1 MFGGFGGYAWILLGK
16 IITTFSVLKF
26 GQTGKSP
33 VLLPK
38 QLRRLWPHHCIG
50 LDVMR
55 SKMAHNL
62 RIYFVALS
70 LLLATPLAAWC
81 QQSTPTI
88 AEVLSLDR
96 AINLALQN
104 NRSLKNARLNVEK
117 DEDEIQSI
125 RTSRLPS
132 THFYALVSQDMVKHE
147 INLTNPVTGIFP
159 GIGPFFTF
167 STPSRPTAVF
177 AAQVVQPIS
186 QQYRI
191 GLAINAVKLARDEEQ
206 QKLRSEEQSLIN
218 NVKQT
223 YYGILQSES
232 ALENV
237 RDEVKSYRE
246 LDRVTGEFVL
256 QQVVLKSD
264 HLQVQTRLAK
274 AEYEAV
280 DLTNRL
286 TSQKEQLNQLLG
298 RDVLTDY
305 NVGPVAEATVIVDDI
320 SASRRRALEQRPE
333 LSEARL
339 RIEQAKLDKRL
350 KKSEYIPDVS
360 VGFTSL
366 SLRNFDEVVPRNIAS
381 VGVVMSWEIFD
392 WGRKKRQ
399 LAEKSK
405 TIEQAENAF
414 KETEDQILI
423 EVGDKFRRLQQTQQ
437 ALRVAR
443 LSQDAEREALRITQS
458 RYRFEAALLTEV
470 LQSQATLAD
479 ANNQYQQALLSFWTA
494 KAELEKAIGEDR

>member
-1 MFGGFGGYAWILLGK
+1 M
-16 IITTFSVLKF
+16 
-26 GQTGKSP
+26 
-33 VLLPK
+33 
-38 QLRRLWPHHCIG
+38 RRPWPHHCIG
-50 LDVMR
+50 LDVMG
-55 SKMAHNL
+55 SKTVHNL
-62 RIYFVALS
+62 KNYLAALS
-70 LLLATPLAAWC
+70 FLLTTPLAGWS
-81 QQSTPTI
+81 QQSTPTA
-88 AEVLSLDR
+88 AEVLSLDQ
-96 AINLALQN
+96 AINIALQN
-104 NRSLKNARLNVEK
+104 NRTLKNSRLNVDK
-117 DEDEIQSI
+117 GEDEIRSI

-147 INLTNPVTGIFP
+147 TKLTNPVTSMLP
-159 GIGPFFTF
+159 GIGPFFTL
-167 STPSRPTAVF
+167 STPRRPTQVF
-177 AAQVVQPIS
+177 AAQVLQPIS

-191 GLAINAVKLARDEEQ
+191 GLAIDAVRLARDEEQ
-206 QKLRSEEQSLIN
+206 QKLRSQEQTLVN

-232 ALENV
+232 ALESA

-246 LDRVTGEFVL
+246 LDRVTGEFML

-264 HLQVQTRLAK
+264 HLQVQARLAR
-274 AEYEAV
+274 AEYEAL
-280 DLTNRL
+280 DLTNRMS
-286 TSQKEQLNQLLG
+286 TQKEQLNKLLG
-298 RDVLTDY
+298 RDVLTDFS
-305 NVGPVAEATVIVDDI
+305 VSPVAEATVIEYDI

-339 RIEQAKLDKRL
+339 KIEQAKLDKRL

-381 VGVVMSWEIFD
+381 VGVVMSWEPFD

-405 TIEQAENAF
+405 TIEQAENSL

-423 EVGDKFRRLQQTQQ
+423 EVGDRFRRLQQTQQ

-443 LSQDAEREALRITQS
+443 LNQDSEREALRVTQG
-458 RYRFEAALLTEV
+458 RYKFEAALLTEV
-470 LQSQATLAD
+470 LQSQAKLAD

-494 KAELEKAIGEDR
+494 KAELEKALGQEK

>member
-1 MFGGFGGYAWILLGK
+1 MHR
-16 IITTFSVLKF
+16 
-26 GQTGKSP
+26 P
-33 VLLPK
+33 
-38 QLRRLWPHHCIG
+38 WPHHCIG
-50 LDVMR
+50 LDVMG
-55 SKMAHNL
+55 SKTVHNL
-62 RIYFVALS
+62 KNYLAALS
-70 LLLATPLAAWC
+70 LLLATPLAGWG
-81 QQSTPTI
+81 QQTTPNS
-88 AEVLSLDR
+88 AEVLSLDE
-96 AINLALQN
+96 AINIALQN
-104 NRSLKNARLNVEK
+104 NRPLKNSRLNVEK
-117 DEDEIQSI
+117 GEDEIRSV

-147 INLTNPVTGIFP
+147 ANLTSPFTGVFP
-159 GIGPFFTF
+159 GIGPFFSL
-167 STPSRPTAVF
+167 STPRRPTAVF
-177 AAQVVQPIS
+177 AAQVLQPIS

-191 GLAINAVKLARDEEQ
+191 GLSIRQVELARDEEQ
-206 QKLRSEEQSLIN
+206 QKLRSEEQSLVN
-218 NVKQT
+218 NVKKT

-232 ALENV
+232 ALESV

-274 AEYEAV
+274 AEYEAL

-286 TSQKEQLNQLLG
+286 STQKEQLNKLLG
-298 RDVLTDY
+298 RDLLSDFS
-305 NVGPVAEATVIVDDI
+305 VGPVAEATIFEYDI

-339 RIEQAKLDKRL
+339 RIDQARLDKRL

-360 VGFTSL
+360 IGFTSL
-366 SLRNFDEVVPRNIAS
+366 TLRNFDEVVPRNIAS
-381 VGVVMSWEIFD
+381 VGVVMSWEPFD

-405 TIEQAENAF
+405 TIEQAENSL
-414 KETEDQILI
+414 KETEEQILI

-443 LSQDAEREALRITQS
+443 LSQDAEREALRVTQG
-458 RYRFEAALLTEV
+458 RYKFEAALLTEV
-470 LQSQATLAD
+470 LQSQAKLAD
-479 ANNQYQQALLSFWTA
+479 ANNQYQQALSSFWTA
-494 KAELEKAIGEDR
+494 KAELEKALGQDK

>member
-1 MFGGFGGYAWILLGK
+1 M
-16 IITTFSVLKF
+16 
-26 GQTGKSP
+26 
-33 VLLPK
+33 
-38 QLRRLWPHHCIG
+38 RRPWPHHCIG
-50 LDVMR
+50 LDVMG
-55 SKMAHNL
+55 SKTVHNL

-70 LLLATPLAAWC
+70 LLLATPLTAWC
-81 QQSTPTI
+81 QQSPPTVG
-88 AEVLSLDR
+88 EVLSVDQ
-96 AINLALQN
+96 AINIALQN
-104 NRSLKNARLNVEK
+104 NRSLKNARLNVDK
-117 DEDEIQSI
+117 DEDEIRSI

-147 INLTNPVTGIFP
+147 TNVSSPFTGIFP
-159 GIGPFFTF
+159 GIGPFFTL
-167 STPSRPTAVF
+167 STPRRPTAVF
-177 AAQVVQPIS
+177 AAQVLQPIS

-191 GLAINAVKLARDEEQ
+191 GLAIDAVTLARDEDQ
-206 QKLRSEEQSLIN
+206 QKLRSEEQSLVN
-218 NVKQT
+218 NVKKV

-264 HLQVQTRLAK
+264 HLQVQTRLAR
-274 AEYEAV
+274 AEYEAL
-280 DLTNRL
+280 DLINRL
-286 TSQKEQLNQLLG
+286 STQKEQLNKLLG
-298 RDVLTDY
+298 RDVLTDFSIS
-305 NVGPVAEATVIVDDI
+305 PVAEATVIEYDI

-366 SLRNFDEVVPRNIAS
+366 SLRNFDEVVPKNIAS
-381 VGVVMSWEIFD
+381 VGVVMSWEPFD
-392 WGRKKRQ
+392 WGRKKRKW
-399 LAEKSK
+399 AEKSK
-405 TIEQAENAF
+405 TIEQAENSL

-437 ALRVAR
+437 ALRVGR
-443 LSQDAEREALRITQS
+443 LSQDTAREELRVTQG
-458 RYRFEAALLTEV
+458 RYKFEAALLTEV
-470 LQSQATLAD
+470 LQSQAKLAD

-494 KAELEKAIGEDR
+494 KAELEKALGQDK

>member
-1 MFGGFGGYAWILLGK
+1 
-16 IITTFSVLKF
+16 
-26 GQTGKSP
+26 
-33 VLLPK
+33 
-38 QLRRLWPHHCIG
+38 
-50 LDVMR
+50 MR
-55 SKMAHNL
+55 SKTVHNPKN
-62 RIYFVALS
+62 YFAALL
-70 LLLATPLAAWC
+70 LLLAMPLAGWC
-81 QQSTPTI
+81 QQSTPTA
-88 AEVLSLDR
+88 AEVLSLDQ
-96 AINLALQN
+96 AINIALQN
-104 NRSLKNARLNVEK
+104 NRSLKNARLNVDK
-117 DEDEIQSI
+117 GEDEIRSI
-125 RTSRLPS
+125 RTSRFPS
-132 THFYALVSQDMVKHE
+132 SHFYALVSQDMVRHE
-147 INLTNPVTGIFP
+147 TNLTNPVSSILP

-177 AAQVVQPIS
+177 AAQVLQPIT

-206 QKLRSEEQSLIN
+206 QKVRTEEQSLVN

-237 RDEVKSYRE
+237 REEVKSYRE

-286 TSQKEQLNQLLG
+286 STQKEQLNKLLG
-298 RDVLTDY
+298 RDVLRDFSV
-305 NVGPVAEATVIVDDI
+305 NPVAAATVFEYDI

-333 LSEARL
+333 LSEARVRL
-339 RIEQAKLDKRL
+339 EQAKLDKRL

-360 VGFTSL
+360 LGFTSVA
-366 SLRNFDEVVPRNIAS
+366 LRNFDDVVPRNIAS
-381 VGVVMSWEIFD
+381 VGVLMSWEPFD

-399 LAEKSK
+399 LAEKGK
-405 TIEQAENAF
+405 TIEQAENAL

-443 LSQDAEREALRITQS
+443 LSQDAEREALRVNTG
-458 RYRFEAALLTEV
+458 RYKFEAALLSEV
-470 LQSQATLAD
+470 LQSQATLAN
-479 ANNQYQQALLSFWTA
+479 ANNHYQQALLSFWTA
-494 KAELEKAIGEDR
+494 KAELEKAMGQDK

>member
-1 MFGGFGGYAWILLGK
+1 M
-16 IITTFSVLKF
+16 
-26 GQTGKSP
+26 
-33 VLLPK
+33 
-38 QLRRLWPHHCIG
+38 RRPWPHHCID
-50 LDVMR
+50 LDVMG
-55 SKMAHNL
+55 SKTAHNL
-62 RIYFVALS
+62 RIYFAALS
-70 LLLATPLAAWC
+70 LMLATSSAGLC
-81 QQSTPTI
+81 QQSTPTG
-88 AEVLSLDR
+88 ADLLSLDQ
-96 AINLALQN
+96 AINIALQN
-104 NRSLKNARLNVEK
+104 NRSLKNARLAVDK
-117 DEDEIQSI
+117 GEDQIQSI
-125 RTSRLPS
+125 RTSRFPS

-147 INLTNPVTGIFP
+147 TNLTSPFTGVFP
-159 GIGPFFTF
+159 GIGPFFSL
-167 STPSRPTAVF
+167 STPRRPTAVF
-177 AAQVVQPIS
+177 AAQVLQPIS

-191 GLAINAVKLARDEEQ
+191 SLAIDAVKLARDEEQ
-206 QKLRSEEQSLIN
+206 QKLRSEEQSLVN
-218 NVKQT
+218 NVKKT

-246 LDRVTGEFVL
+246 LDRVTGEYVL

-274 AEYEAV
+274 AEYEAL

-286 TSQKEQLNQLLG
+286 STQKEQLNTLLG
-298 RDVLTDY
+298 RDLLTDFS
-305 NVGPVAEATVIVDDI
+305 VGPVAEATIFEYDI
-320 SASRRRALEQRPE
+320 SSSRRRALEQRPE
-333 LSEARL
+333 LGEARFK
-339 RIEQAKLDKRL
+339 IKQARLDKRL

-381 VGVVMSWEIFD
+381 VGVVMSWEPFD

-405 TIEQAENAF
+405 TIEQAENSL

-443 LSQDAEREALRITQS
+443 LSQDAEHEALRVTQG
-458 RYRFEAALLTEV
+458 RYKFEAALLTEV
-470 LQSQATLAD
+470 LQSQAKLAD

-494 KAELEKAIGEDR
+494 KAELEKALGQDK

>member
-1 MFGGFGGYAWILLGK
+1 M
-16 IITTFSVLKF
+16 
-26 GQTGKSP
+26 
-33 VLLPK
+33 
-38 QLRRLWPHHCIG
+38 RRPWPHHCIG
-50 LDVMR
+50 LDVMG
-55 SKMAHNL
+55 SKTVHNL
-62 RIYFVALS
+62 KNYLAALS
-70 LLLATPLAAWC
+70 LLLVTPLAGWG
-81 QQSTPTI
+81 QQTTLNS
-88 AEVLSLDR
+88 AEVLSLDE
-96 AINLALQN
+96 AISIAVQN

-117 DEDEIQSI
+117 GEDEIQSI

-159 GIGPFFTF
+159 GIEPFFAL
-167 STPSRPTAVF
+167 STRRRPTAVF
-177 AAQVVQPIS
+177 AAQVLQPIS

-191 GLAINAVKLARDEEQ
+191 GLAINAVKLARDEER
-206 QKLRSEEQSLIN
+206 QKLRSEEQSLVN
-218 NVKQT
+218 NIKQT

-246 LDRVTGEFVL
+246 LDRVTGEYVL

-274 AEYEAV
+274 AEYEAG
-280 DLTNRL
+280 DLSNRL
-286 TSQKEQLNQLLG
+286 TSQKEQLNKLLG
-298 RDVLTDY
+298 RDVLTAFS
-305 NVGPVAEATVIVDDI
+305 VSPVADATVINYDL
-320 SASRRRALEQRPE
+320 SASRHRALEQRPE

-360 VGFTSL
+360 VGFTAL
-366 SLRNFDEVVPRNIAS
+366 SLRNFDEVVPKNIAS
-381 VGVVMSWEIFD
+381 VGVVMSWEPFD

-405 TIEQAENAF
+405 TIEQAENAL

-443 LSQDAEREALRITQS
+443 LSQDTEREALRVTQG

-470 LQSQATLAD
+470 LQSQAKLAD

-494 KAELEKAIGEDR
+494 KAELEKALGQDK

>member
-1 MFGGFGGYAWILLGK
+1 M
-16 IITTFSVLKF
+16 
-26 GQTGKSP
+26 
-33 VLLPK
+33 
-38 QLRRLWPHHCIG
+38 RRPWPHHCIG
-50 LDVMR
+50 LDVMG
-55 SKMAHNL
+55 SKTVHNL
-62 RIYFVALS
+62 KNYLAALS
-70 LLLATPLAAWC
+70 LLLATPLAGWG
-81 QQSTPTI
+81 QQTTPNS
-88 AEVLSLDR
+88 AEVLSLDE
-96 AINLALQN
+96 AINIALQN
-104 NRSLKNARLNVEK
+104 NRPLKNSRLNVEK
-117 DEDEIQSI
+117 GEDEIRSV

-147 INLTNPVTGIFP
+147 TNLTSPFTGVFP
-159 GIGPFFTF
+159 GIGPFFSL
-167 STPSRPTAVF
+167 STPRRPTAVF
-177 AAQVVQPIS
+177 AAQVLQPLS

-191 GLAINAVKLARDEEQ
+191 SLAIDAVKLARDEEQ
-206 QKLRSEEQSLIN
+206 QKLRSEEQSLVN

-264 HLQVQTRLAK
+264 HLQVQTRLAR
-274 AEYEAV
+274 AEYEAI
-280 DLTNRL
+280 DLDNRL
-286 TSQKEQLNQLLG
+286 STQKEQLNKLLG
-298 RDVLTDY
+298 RDVLSDFS
-305 NVGPVAEATVIVDDI
+305 VSLVAEATMIVDDI

-339 RIEQAKLDKRL
+339 KIEQAKLDKRL

-381 VGVVMSWEIFD
+381 VGVVMSWEPFD

-399 LAEKSK
+399 LSEKSK
-405 TIEQAENAF
+405 TIEQAENSL
-414 KETEDQILI
+414 KETEDQVLI
-423 EVGDKFRRLQQTQQ
+423 DVGDKFRRLQQTQQ

-443 LSQDAEREALRITQS
+443 LSQDAEREALRVTQG
-458 RYRFEAALLTEV
+458 RYKFEAALLTEV
-470 LQSQATLAD
+470 LQSQARLAE

-494 KAELEKAIGEDR
+494 KAELEKALGQDK

>member
-1 MFGGFGGYAWILLGK
+1 
-16 IITTFSVLKF
+16 
-26 GQTGKSP
+26 
-33 VLLPK
+33 
-38 QLRRLWPHHCIG
+38 
-50 LDVMR
+50 MR
-55 SKMAHNL
+55 SKVVHNL
-62 RIYFVALS
+62 KSYFAALS
-70 LLLATPLAAWC
+70 FLLATPLALWC
-81 QQSTPTI
+81 QQSAPTA
-88 AEVLSLDR
+88 AEVLSLDQ
-96 AINLALQN
+96 AINIALRN
-104 NRSLKNARLNVEK
+104 NRSLKNSRLNVEK
-117 DEDEIQSI
+117 GEDQIRSI

-132 THFYALVSQDMVKHE
+132 THLYALVSQDMVKHE
-147 INLTNPVTGIFP
+147 TSLTNPFTGVFP
-159 GIGPFFTF
+159 GIGPFFSL
-167 STPSRPTAVF
+167 STPRRPTAVF
-177 AAQVVQPIS
+177 AAQVLQPIS

-191 GLAINAVKLARDEEQ
+191 GLAIDVVKLARDEEQ
-206 QKLRSEEQSLIN
+206 QKFRSQEQSLIN

-274 AEYEAV
+274 AEYEAL

-286 TSQKEQLNQLLG
+286 STQKEQLNQLLG
-298 RDVLTDY
+298 RDLLTDFS
-305 NVGPVAEATVIVDDI
+305 VGPVAEATIFEYDI
-320 SASRRRALEQRPE
+320 SSSRRRALEQRPE

-339 RIEQAKLDKRL
+339 NIRQARLDKRL

-381 VGVVMSWEIFD
+381 VGVVMSWEPFD

-405 TIEQAENAF
+405 TIEQAENSL
-414 KETEDQILI
+414 KETEDQIVI

-443 LSQDAEREALRITQS
+443 LNQDAEREALRVTQG
-458 RYRFEAALLTEV
+458 RYKFEAALLTEV
-470 LQSQATLAD
+470 LQSQAKLAD

-494 KAELEKAIGEDR
+494 KAELEKALGQEK

>member
-1 MFGGFGGYAWILLGK
+1 
-16 IITTFSVLKF
+16 
-26 GQTGKSP
+26 
-33 VLLPK
+33 
-38 QLRRLWPHHCIG
+38 
-50 LDVMR
+50 MR
-55 SKMAHNL
+55 SKVVHNL
-62 RIYFVALS
+62 KSYFAALS
-70 LLLATPLAAWC
+70 FLLATPLALWC
-81 QQSTPTI
+81 QQSAPT
-88 AEVLSLDR
+88 AADVLSLDQ
-96 AINLALQN
+96 AINIALQK

-117 DEDEIQSI
+117 DEDEIRSI

-132 THFYALVSQDMVKHE
+132 THFYALVSEDMVKHE
-147 INLTNPVTGIFP
+147 TNLTSPFTGVFP
-159 GIGPFFTF
+159 GIGPFFSL
-167 STPSRPTAVF
+167 STPRRPTAIF
-177 AAQVVQPIS
+177 AVQVLQPIS

-191 GLAINAVKLARDEEQ
+191 GLAIDSAKLARDEEQ
-206 QKLRSEEQSLIN
+206 QKFRSQEQALIN

-237 RDEVKSYRE
+237 RDEVKAYRE
-246 LDRVTGEFVL
+246 LDRVTGEYVL

-274 AEYEAV
+274 AEYEAL

-286 TSQKEQLNQLLG
+286 STQKEQLNKLLG
-298 RDVLTDY
+298 RDLLTDFS
-305 NVGPVAEATVIVDDI
+305 VGPVAEATIFAYDI
-320 SASRRRALEQRPE
+320 SSSRRRALEQRPE

-339 RIEQAKLDKRL
+339 KIEQARLDKRL

-360 VGFTSL
+360 VGLTSL

-381 VGVVMSWEIFD
+381 VGVVMSWEPFD

-405 TIEQAENAF
+405 TIEQAENSL

-443 LSQDAEREALRITQS
+443 LSQDAEHEALRVTQG
-458 RYRFEAALLTEV
+458 RYKFEAALLTEV
-470 LQSQATLAD
+470 LQSQAKLAD

-494 KAELEKAIGEDR
+494 KAELEKALGQDK

>member
-1 MFGGFGGYAWILLGK
+1 
-16 IITTFSVLKF
+16 
-26 GQTGKSP
+26 
-33 VLLPK
+33 
-38 QLRRLWPHHCIG
+38 
-50 LDVMR
+50 MR
-55 SKMAHNL
+55 SKTVHNPKS
-62 RIYFVALS
+62 YFAALS
-70 LLLATPLAAWC
+70 LLLATPFAGWC
-81 QQSTPTI
+81 QQSTPTS
-88 AEVLSLDR
+88 AEMLSLDQ
-96 AINLALQN
+96 AINIALQN
-104 NRSLKNARLNVEK
+104 NRPLKNARLTVDK
-117 DEDEIQSI
+117 GVDEIAAI
-125 RTSRLPS
+125 RTSRFPS
-132 THFYALVSQDMVKHE
+132 AHFYALVSEDMVKHE
-147 INLTNPVTGIFP
+147 PNLTNPLAGVFP
-159 GIGPFFTF
+159 GVGPFFTL
-167 STPSRPTAVF
+167 STPRRPTAVF
-177 AAQVVQPIS
+177 AAQILQPIS

-191 GLAINAVKLARDEEQ
+191 GLAIGAVKLARDEKQ
-206 QKLRSEEQSLIN
+206 QKLRSEEQSLVN
-218 NVKQT
+218 DVKKT

-246 LDRVTGEFVL
+246 LDRVTGDFVV

-286 TSQKEQLNQLLG
+286 STQKEQLNKLLG
-298 RDVLTDY
+298 RDLLTDFS
-305 NVGPVAEATVIVDDI
+305 VSPVPDATVIEYDI
-320 SASRRRALEQRPE
+320 STSRGRALEQRPE

-366 SLRNFDEVVPRNIAS
+366 SLRNFDEIVPRSIAS
-381 VGVVMSWEIFD
+381 VGVVMSWELFD

-458 RYRFEAALLTEV
+458 RYRFESALLTEV

>member
-1 MFGGFGGYAWILLGK
+1 M
-16 IITTFSVLKF
+16 T
-26 GQTGKSP
+26 
-33 VLLPK
+33 
-38 QLRRLWPHHCIG
+38 
-50 LDVMR
+50 
-55 SKMAHNL
+55 SKTVHNL
-62 RIYFVALS
+62 RIYFAALS

-81 QQSTPTI
+81 QQITPSS
-88 AEVLSLDR
+88 AEVLSLDQ
-96 AINLALQN
+96 AINIALQN

-117 DEDEIQSI
+117 SEDEIQSI
-125 RTSRLPS
+125 RTSRFPS

-147 INLTNPVTGIFP
+147 TNLTSPFTGVFP
-159 GIGPFFTF
+159 GIGPFFSL
-167 STPSRPTAVF
+167 STPRRPTAVF
-177 AAQVVQPIS
+177 AAQVLQPIS

-206 QKLRSEEQSLIN
+206 QKLRSDEQSLVN
-218 NVKQT
+218 NVKKT
-223 YYGILQSES
+223 YYEILQSES
-232 ALENV
+232 ALESV

-274 AEYEAV
+274 
-280 DLTNRL
+280 
-286 TSQKEQLNQLLG
+286 QKEQLNKLLG
-298 RDVLTDY
+298 RNVLTDFSIS
-305 NVGPVAEATVIVDDI
+305 PVAEVTVIEYDI

-339 RIEQAKLDKRL
+339 KIEQAKLDKRL

-381 VGVVMSWEIFD
+381 VGVVMSWEPFD

-405 TIEQAENAF
+405 TIEQAENSL

-423 EVGDKFRRLQQTQQ
+423 EVGDKFRHLQQTQQ

-443 LSQDAEREALRITQS
+443 LNQDAEREALRVTQG

-470 LQSQATLAD
+470 LQSQAKLAD

-494 KAELEKAIGEDR
+494 KAELEKALGQDK

>member
-1 MFGGFGGYAWILLGK
+1 MG
-16 IITTFSVLKF
+16 
-26 GQTGKSP
+26 
-33 VLLPK
+33 
-38 QLRRLWPHHCIG
+38 
-50 LDVMR
+50 
-55 SKMAHNL
+55 SKTVHNP
-62 RIYFVALS
+62 RIYFAALS

-81 QQSTPTI
+81 QQITPSS
-88 AEVLSLDR
+88 AEVLSLDQ
-96 AINLALQN
+96 AINIALQN

-117 DEDEIQSI
+117 SEDEIQSI
-125 RTSRLPS
+125 RTSRFPS

-147 INLTNPVTGIFP
+147 TNLTNPVTGIFP

-167 STPSRPTAVF
+167 STPRRPTAVF
-177 AAQVVQPIS
+177 AAQVLQPIS

-191 GLAINAVKLARDEEQ
+191 GLAIDAVKLARDEEQ
-206 QKLRSEEQSLIN
+206 QKLRSQEQTLVN
-218 NVKQT
+218 NIKQT

-232 ALENV
+232 ALESV

-264 HLQVQTRLAK
+264 HLQVQARLAR
-274 AEYEAV
+274 AEYEAL

-286 TSQKEQLNQLLG
+286 STQKEQLNKLLG
-298 RDVLTDY
+298 RDVLTDFS
-305 NVGPVAEATVIVDDI
+305 VSPVTEATVFEYDI

-339 RIEQAKLDKRL
+339 RIDQAKLDKRL

-366 SLRNFDEVVPRNIAS
+366 TLRNFDAVVPRNIAS
-381 VGVVMSWEIFD
+381 VGVVMSWEPFD

-405 TIEQAENAF
+405 TIEQAENSLR
-414 KETEDQILI
+414 ETEDQILI

-443 LSQDAEREALRITQS
+443 LNQDAEREALRVTQG
-458 RYRFEAALLTEV
+458 RFKFEAALLTEV
-470 LQSQATLAD
+470 LQSQARLAD

-494 KAELEKAIGEDR
+494 KAELEKALGEDK

>member
-1 MFGGFGGYAWILLGK
+1 
-16 IITTFSVLKF
+16 
-26 GQTGKSP
+26 
-33 VLLPK
+33 
-38 QLRRLWPHHCIG
+38 
-50 LDVMR
+50 
-55 SKMAHNL
+55 
-62 RIYFVALS
+62 
-70 LLLATPLAAWC
+70 
-81 QQSTPTI
+81 
-88 AEVLSLDR
+88 VLSLDQ
-96 AINLALQN
+96 AVNIALQN
-104 NRSLKNARLNVEK
+104 NRSLKNARLTVEK
-117 DEDEIQSI
+117 GEDEIAAI
-125 RTSRLPS
+125 RTSRFPS
-132 THFYALVSQDMVKHE
+132 AHFYALVSEDMVKHE
-147 INLTNPVTGIFP
+147 PNVTNPLTGIVP
-159 GIGPFFTF
+159 GLGPFFTL
-167 STPSRPTAVF
+167 STPRRPTAVF
-177 AAQVVQPIS
+177 AAQVLQPIS

-191 GLAINAVKLARDEEQ
+191 GLAIEGVKLARDGKQ
-206 QKLRSEEQSLIN
+206 QELRSEEQSLVN
-218 NVKQT
+218 NVKKT

-246 LDRVTGEFVL
+246 LDRVTGDFVV

-286 TSQKEQLNQLLG
+286 STQKEQLNKLLG
-298 RDVLTDY
+298 RDLLTDFS
-305 NVGPVAEATVIVDDI
+305 VSPAADATALDYDI
-320 SASRRRALEQRPE
+320 AASRRRALEQRPE

-366 SLRNFDEVVPRNIAS
+366 SLRNFDEIVPRSIAS

-405 TIEQAENAF
+405 TIEQAENAL
-414 KETEDQILI
+414 KETKDQILI

>member
-1 MFGGFGGYAWILLGK
+1 
-16 IITTFSVLKF
+16 
-26 GQTGKSP
+26 
-33 VLLPK
+33 
-38 QLRRLWPHHCIG
+38 
-50 LDVMR
+50 MR
-55 SKMAHNL
+55 SKTMRNPTNYLA
-62 RIYFVALS
+62 ALS
-70 LLLATPLAAWC
+70 FLLAMPLAGWS
-81 QQSTPTI
+81 QQTTPTS
-88 AEVLSLDR
+88 AEVLSLDQ
-96 AINLALQN
+96 AINIALQN
-104 NRSLKNARLNVEK
+104 NRSLKNARLSVEK
-117 DEDEIQSI
+117 GEDEIRSI

-147 INLTNPVTGIFP
+147 TNLTNPVSGIFP

-177 AAQVVQPIS
+177 AAQVLQPLS

-191 GLAINAVKLARDEEQ
+191 GLAIDAVKLDRDEEQ
-206 QKLRSEEQSLIN
+206 QKLRSAEQSLVN
-218 NVKQT
+218 NVKKT

-246 LDRVTGEFVL
+246 LDRVTGDFVV

-286 TSQKEQLNQLLG
+286 STQKEQLNKLLG
-298 RDVLTDY
+298 RDLLTDFS
-305 NVGPVAEATVIVDDI
+305 VSPVTDATALDYDI
-320 SASRRRALEQRPE
+320 AASRRRALEQRPE
-333 LSEARL
+333 VSEARL

-366 SLRNFDEVVPRNIAS
+366 SLRNFDEIVPRSIAS

-405 TIEQAENAF
+405 TIEQAENAL

-423 EVGDKFRRLQQTQQ
+423 EVGDKLRRLQQTQQ

-443 LSQDAEREALRITQS
+443 LSQDAERESLRITQS

>member
-1 MFGGFGGYAWILLGK
+1 
-16 IITTFSVLKF
+16 
-26 GQTGKSP
+26 
-33 VLLPK
+33 
-38 QLRRLWPHHCIG
+38 
-50 LDVMR
+50 MR
-55 SKMAHNL
+55 SKAAHNL
-62 RIYFVALS
+62 KSYFAALS

-81 QQSTPTI
+81 QQSTPSS
-88 AEVLSLDR
+88 AEVLSLDQ
-96 AINLALQN
+96 AINIALLN
-104 NRSLKNARLNVEK
+104 NRSLKNARLTVEK
-117 DEDEIQSI
+117 GEDEIAAI
-125 RTSRLPS
+125 RTSRFPS
-132 THFYALVSQDMVKHE
+132 AHFYSLVSEDLVKHE
-147 INLTNPVTGIFP
+147 PNLTNPFTGVFP
-159 GIGPFFTF
+159 GVGPFFTL
-167 STPSRPTAVF
+167 STPRRPTAVF
-177 AAQVVQPIS
+177 AAQILQPLS

-191 GLAINAVKLARDEEQ
+191 GLAIDSVKLARDGKRQE
-206 QKLRSEEQSLIN
+206 LRAEEQSLVN
-218 NVKQT
+218 NVKKT
-223 YYGILQSES
+223 YYGILRSES

-246 LDRVTGEFVL
+246 LDRVTGDFVV

-286 TSQKEQLNQLLG
+286 STQKEQLNKLLG
-298 RDVLTDY
+298 RGLLTDFS
-305 NVGPVAEATVIVDDI
+305 VSDVADATLIDYDI

-366 SLRNFDEVVPRNIAS
+366 SLRNFDEIVPRSIAS
-381 VGVVMSWEIFD
+381 VGVVASWEIFD

-399 LAEKSK
+399 LGEKSK
-405 TIEQAENAF
+405 TIEQAKNAL

>member
-1 MFGGFGGYAWILLGK
+1 
-16 IITTFSVLKF
+16 
-26 GQTGKSP
+26 
-33 VLLPK
+33 
-38 QLRRLWPHHCIG
+38 
-50 LDVMR
+50 
-55 SKMAHNL
+55 MA
-62 RIYFVALS
+62 ALF
-70 LLLATPLAAWC
+70 LLLATPLAGWC
-81 QQSTPTI
+81 QQTTPTS
-88 AEVLSLDR
+88 AEVLSLDQ
-96 AINLALQN
+96 AINIALQN

-117 DEDEIQSI
+117 GEDEIQSI

-147 INLTNPVTGIFP
+147 INLTDPVTGIFP
-159 GIGPFFTF
+159 GIGPFFTL

-177 AAQVVQPIS
+177 AAQVLQPIS

-191 GLAINAVKLARDEEQ
+191 GLAINAVKLVRDEEQ
-206 QKLRSEEQSLIN
+206 QKLRSAEQSLVN
-218 NVKQT
+218 DVKKT

-246 LDRVTGEFVL
+246 LDRVTGEYVL

-274 AEYEAV
+274 AEYEAL

-286 TSQKEQLNQLLG
+286 TTQKEQLNKLLG
-298 RDVLTDY
+298 RDLLTAFS
-305 NVGPVAEATVIVDDI
+305 VGPVAEATVFEYDI
-320 SASRRRALEQRPE
+320 SSSRRRALEQRPE

-339 RIEQAKLDKRL
+339 KIEQARLDKRL

-381 VGVVMSWEIFD
+381 VGVVMSWEPFD

-405 TIEQAENAF
+405 TIEQAENSL

-443 LSQDAEREALRITQS
+443 LNQDAEREALRVTQG
-458 RYRFEAALLTEV
+458 RYTFEAALLTEV
-470 LQSQATLAD
+470 LQSQAKLAD

-494 KAELEKAIGEDR
+494 KAELEKALGQDK

>member
-1 MFGGFGGYAWILLGK
+1 
-16 IITTFSVLKF
+16 
-26 GQTGKSP
+26 
-33 VLLPK
+33 
-38 QLRRLWPHHCIG
+38 
-50 LDVMR
+50 MR
-55 SKMAHNL
+55 SKAVHNPKSCL
-62 RIYFVALS
+62 AALS
-70 LLLATPLAAWC
+70 LLLATPLAGWC
-81 QQSTPTI
+81 QQSAPTA
-88 AEVLSLDR
+88 AEVLSLDQ
-96 AINLALQN
+96 AINIALQN

-117 DEDEIQSI
+117 SEDEIKSI
-125 RTSRLPS
+125 RTSRFPS
-132 THFYALVSQDMVKHE
+132 THLYALVSQDMVKHE
-147 INLTNPVTGIFP
+147 TNLTSPFTGVFP
-159 GIGPFFTF
+159 GIGPFFSL
-167 STPSRPTAVF
+167 STPRRPTAVI
-177 AAQVVQPIS
+177 AAQVLQPIS

-191 GLAINAVKLARDEEQ
+191 GLAINAGKLARNEEQ
-206 QKLRSEEQSLIN
+206 QKLRSEEQSLVN
-218 NVKQT
+218 NVKKT

-232 ALENV
+232 ALESV

-280 DLTNRL
+280 DLTNRVS
-286 TSQKEQLNQLLG
+286 TQKEQLNKLLG
-298 RDVLTDY
+298 RDVLTDFS
-305 NVGPVAEATVIVDDI
+305 VGPIAEATVIEYDI

-333 LSEARL
+333 LREARL
-339 RIEQAKLDKRL
+339 KIEQAKLDKRL

-366 SLRNFDEVVPRNIAS
+366 SLRNFDEVVPKNVAS
-381 VGVVMSWEIFD
+381 VGMVMSWEPFD

-405 TIEQAENAF
+405 AIEQAENSL

-437 ALRVAR
+437 ALRVSR
-443 LSQDAEREALRITQS
+443 LNQDAEREALRVTQG
-458 RYRFEAALLTEV
+458 RYKFEAALLTEV
-470 LQSQATLAD
+470 LQSQARLAD

-494 KAELEKAIGEDR
+494 KAELEKALGQEK

>member
-1 MFGGFGGYAWILLGK
+1 M
-16 IITTFSVLKF
+16 
-26 GQTGKSP
+26 
-33 VLLPK
+33 
-38 QLRRLWPHHCIG
+38 RRPWPHHCIG
-50 LDVMR
+50 LDVMG
-55 SKMAHNL
+55 SKTVHNL
-62 RIYFVALS
+62 KNHLAALS
-70 LLLATPLAAWC
+70 FLLATPLAVWS
-81 QQSTPTI
+81 QQSAPTA
-88 AEVLSLDR
+88 AEVLSLDQ
-96 AINLALQN
+96 AINIALQN

-117 DEDEIQSI
+117 GEDEIRSI

-147 INLTNPVTGIFP
+147 TNLTNPFTGVFP
-159 GIGPFFTF
+159 GIGPFFSL
-167 STPSRPTAVF
+167 STPRRPTAVF
-177 AAQVVQPIS
+177 AAQVLQPIS

-191 GLAINAVKLARDEEQ
+191 GLAINVVKLARDEEQ
-206 QKLRSEEQSLIN
+206 QKLRSEEQSLVN
-218 NVKQT
+218 NVKLD

-274 AEYEAV
+274 AEYEAL

-286 TSQKEQLNQLLG
+286 STQKERLNKLLG
-298 RDVLTDY
+298 RDVLTDFS
-305 NVGPVAEATVIVDDI
+305 VGPIAEATVIEYDI

-339 RIEQAKLDKRL
+339 KIEQAKLDKRL

-366 SLRNFDEVVPRNIAS
+366 SLRNFDEVVPKNVAS
-381 VGVVMSWEIFD
+381 VGVVMSWEPFD

-405 TIEQAENAF
+405 TIEQAENSL
-414 KETEDQILI
+414 KETEDQILV

-443 LSQDAEREALRITQS
+443 LNQDAEREALRVTQG
-458 RYRFEAALLTEV
+458 RYKFEAALLTEV
-470 LQSQATLAD
+470 LQSQAKLAD

-494 KAELEKAIGEDR
+494 KAELENSLGQEK

>member
-1 MFGGFGGYAWILLGK
+1 
-16 IITTFSVLKF
+16 
-26 GQTGKSP
+26 
-33 VLLPK
+33 
-38 QLRRLWPHHCIG
+38 
-50 LDVMR
+50 MR
-55 SKMAHNL
+55 SKTVHNL
-62 RIYFVALS
+62 KNYLAALS
-70 LLLATPLAAWC
+70 LLLATPLAGWC
-81 QQSTPTI
+81 QQTTPNS
-88 AEVLSLDR
+88 AEVLSLDE
-96 AINLALQN
+96 AISIALQN

-117 DEDEIQSI
+117 SGDEIKSI
-125 RTSRLPS
+125 RTSRFPS
-132 THFYALVSQDMVKHE
+132 THFYALVSEDMVKHE
-147 INLTNPVTGIFP
+147 TNLTSPFTGVFP
-159 GIGPFFTF
+159 GIGPFFSL
-167 STPSRPTAVF
+167 STPRRPTAVF
-177 AAQVVQPIS
+177 AAQVLQPIS

-206 QKLRSEEQSLIN
+206 QKLRTEEQSLLN

-232 ALENV
+232 ALANV

-246 LDRVTGEFVL
+246 LERVTGEFVL

-274 AEYEAV
+274 AEYEAL

-286 TSQKEQLNQLLG
+286 STQKEQLNKLLG
-298 RDVLTDY
+298 RDLLTDFS
-305 NVGPVAEATVIVDDI
+305 VRPVAEATIFEYDI

-339 RIEQAKLDKRL
+339 KIEQAKLDKRL

-381 VGVVMSWEIFD
+381 VGVVMSWEPFD

-405 TIEQAENAF
+405 TIEQAKNSL

-443 LSQDAEREALRITQS
+443 LSQDTEREALRVTQG

-470 LQSQATLAD
+470 LQSQAKLAD

-494 KAELEKAIGEDR
+494 KAELEKALGQDK

>member
-1 MFGGFGGYAWILLGK
+1 MHNP
-16 IITTFSVLKF
+16 
-26 GQTGKSP
+26 KSY
-33 VLLPK
+33 L
-38 QLRRLWPHHCIG
+38 
-50 LDVMR
+50 
-55 SKMAHNL
+55 
-62 RIYFVALS
+62 VALS
-70 LLLATPLAAWC
+70 LLLATPLAGWC
-81 QQSTPTI
+81 QQSTPTS
-88 AEVLSLDR
+88 AEVLRLDQ
-96 AINLALQN
+96 AIDIALQN

-117 DEDEIQSI
+117 GEDEIAAR
-125 RTSRLPS
+125 RTSRFPS
-132 THFYALVSQDMVKHE
+132 SHFYALVSQDMVKHDT
-147 INLTNPVTGIFP
+147 NLTNPLTGVFP
-159 GIGPFFTF
+159 GIGPFFTL

-177 AAQVVQPIS
+177 AAQILQPIS

-191 GLAINAVKLARDEEQ
+191 GLAIDVAKLARDEEQ

-218 NVKQT
+218 NVKKT

-246 LDRVTGEFVL
+246 LDRVTSDFVL

-264 HLQVQTRLAK
+264 HLQVRTRLAK

-280 DLTNRL
+280 DLINRL
-286 TSQKEQLNQLLG
+286 STQKEQLNKLLG
-298 RDVLTDY
+298 RDLLTDFR
-305 NVGPVAEATVIVDDI
+305 VSPVAEATVFEYDI

-366 SLRNFDEVVPRNIAS
+366 SLRNFDEIVPRSIAS
-381 VGVVMSWEIFD
+381 VGVVMSWEPFD

-405 TIEQAENAF
+405 SIEQAENTL

-423 EVGDKFRRLQQTQQ
+423 EVGDKLRRLQQTQQ

-443 LSQDAEREALRITQS
+443 LSQGAEREALRITQA
-458 RYRFEAALLTEV
+458 RYRVEAALLTEV
-470 LQSQATLAD
+470 LQSQAMLAD

-494 KAELEKAIGEDR
+494 KAELEKAIGEDI